1 MRPVT
6 PRGFRDCLPREAL
19 ERERLVRRANDVFDR
34 WGYDPIETPVL
45 EVYETLVTAAGDLE
59 GTAFRLFD
67 SDGRLLALRPD
78 MTMPIARV
86 VSSRLGDEP
95 GARRFRYAGQVFREH
110 ESLRGQSRQFTQVGV
125 ELVGAGGP
133 YADAEVVSVI
143 VETLSSCGLESFT
156 VAVGDVAVLR
166 AVLGAASA
174 GPDWERSVLAAVHRR
189 DLVSFDRLS
198 REAGVPVVAG
208 EALRS
213 LVRLRGGS
221 EAIGAAA
228 NLLESVGV
236 GGVLDD
242 LAATWSVLEASGAA
256 DRVRVDFGVMRDFDY
271 YTGIVLEVLAPGIGL
286 PVGGGGRYD
295 DALAAFGTPMPAAGF
310 ALGLER
316 LTIALAE
323 QGADFGE
330 TPELVLVGG
339 EPLAAFAE
347 AAERRAAGERVSLAA
362 GLTGSEL
369 ESAALSAGA
378 KAVEA

>member
-34 WGYDPIETPVL
+34 WGYDPVETPVV
-45 EVYETLVTAAGDLE
+45 EVYETLVVAAGDLE
-59 GTAFRLFD
+59 GTAFRMFD

-78 MTMPIARV
+78 MTMPIARL
-86 VSSRLGDEP
+86 VSSRLGE
-95 GARRFRYAGQVFREH
+95 GAGVRRFRYAGQVFREH
-110 ESLRGQSRQFTQVGV
+110 ESLRGQARQFTQVGV

-133 YADAEVVSVI
+133 YADAEVVSVL
-143 VETLSSCGLESFT
+143 VEALLSCGLESFT

-166 AVLGAASA
+166 AVLGVASA
-174 GPDWERSVLAAVHRR
+174 GDEWNSAVLAAAHRR

-198 REAGVPVVAG
+198 RQAGVPAAVG

-221 EAIGAAA
+221 EAIAAA
-228 NLLESVGV
+228 ASLLESVGV
-236 GGVLDD
+236 TGVLDD
-242 LAATWSVLEASGAA
+242 LAATWSVLEASGATQ
-256 DRVRVDFGVMRDFDY
+256 RVRVDFGVMRDFDY
-271 YTGIVLEVLAPGIGL
+271 YTGIVLEVLDPGIGL

-295 DALAAFGTPMPAAGF
+295 DALAAFGTPMSAAGF

-330 TPELVLVGG
+330 SEEQVLVGG
-339 EPLAAFAE
+339 EPQAAFAE
-347 AAERRAAGERVSLAA
+347 AAARRAAGERVSLAPGA
-362 GLTGSEL
+362 RGAEL
-369 ESAALSAGA
+369 EAAATAVGA
-378 KAVEA
+378 RAVEA